1 MIESD
6 VPDSPWLALISF
18 TDTELALTDGQTKVI
33 DDMAGIKPLDNGQM
47 PAIARTN
54 TMAISSSVS
63 QLYTFGTKISQP
75 IVQIDAQD
83 PTPISFVP
91 LSLSL
96 FQDLFPKD
104 SVTGKPDSSK
114 YRFMSHVRSL
124 NTTGMVDGS
133 GAVEKFAT
141 TVCPRTGPP
150 RLTQAQTIHTHLVSL
165 LGVSS
170 MSYSSESGLA
180 ALVSLYSWSYTCI
193 PPDDI
198 AVSQLLANLGSNL
211 QPFRSADSNLTIPR
225 SVPLYVDDW
234 VKLRSLS
241 GYTLLRHRKET
252 GEPTLAIQRGLLTP
266 IKMPQSL
273 FPPSDDGKDLAVVDQ
288 QAGILDLT
296 FQLAWE
302 LGRMTAMADRTFAG
316 SIMRLRQAVH
326 NKVLKSSKFSA
337 QSVDT
342 VSQALSRTFIT
353 APTAVANAVDVKS
366 SLVLKAGN
374 TNLATGGNRWQQP
387 PTNFGSRS
395 ILQFADSHV
404 RGLYQTTLAAGL
416 GYHAKAVPTGLQ
428 KQLNTSN
435 PTEIYDETNSPL
447 STDYA
452 GLLGWVMDKW
462 FLQGFPIQ
470 NLLPEPNFVPK
481 ESIRTFY
488 VDQSWFKAY
497 VDGALSIAE
506 HYTDTDDVREAIK
519 LSLSNYLN
527 STLPNGFKPQVPK
540 WGFFLRSELVIKF
553 PNLKVIAPWPTD
565 NDARVQVLRCDVVD
579 TDLLLVLF
587 DREPGDFQKDIT
599 ISPPSHQ
606 GVSMFGDSRGII
618 EAPTLSTAP
627 PFIPPSP
634 AKAIV
639 VVPYK
644 HVFTDYSES
653 EDPANYS
660 MSTKQIII
668 QIDDSN
674 NFYDTDTRLIGPDAL
689 VEAMLLAQP
698 DTSVQGLGPTAA
710 LLGSQLLAVTPELVI
725 TDPAPVSQ
733 ASVPSLSSSKQ
744 RVKSKPFQPP
754 PPSPPSAQTPPTA
767 SPIAIPSTSLV
778 GDGGSVNLMIA
789 NTDMENQTVTYTLG
803 NTFVPNFQ
811 DRDSHPGRAANG
823 QGSYLS
829 TRIFNISLP
838 YYNWTTSEMD
848 AWTFCAVYSPTSYGF
863 TTDLQINTV
872 SLAPSSSPT
881 IALTG
886 VSFSIPVGNGPSDL
900 LAPFPQTTAPQDAVT
915 TTDNLLFKPRLN
927 VTPSFDNT
935 SNVPVVRYV
944 GFANRWIVTTNFEP
958 TTAATATTA
967 ASQDGRLW
975 ITLDPN
981 VGYTRSEKS
990 DPKDAGRWWDIVKY
1004 RDLSIVVEDVRLNW
1018 WGENAGPP
1026 AQGNYDQSYF
1036 KVGVSEGYLNL
1047 DDSTKDYVLW
1057 TEVDVAVQ
1065 ARVV

>member
-18 TDTELALTDGQTKVI
+18 TDAELALTDQQTEII
-33 DDMAGIKPLDNGQM
+33 DNMSGIEPSENGQM
-47 PAIARTN
+47 PAIPRTN
-54 TMAISSSVS
+54 TMAITSSVS
-63 QLYTFGTKISQP
+63 QLYNFSAKISQP
-75 IVQIDAQD
+75 IAQVDAKD

-104 SVTGKPDSSK
+104 SVTGNPDISN
-114 YRFMSHVRSL
+114 YRPMSHVRSL
-124 NTTGMVDGS
+124 NTAGMADGS
-133 GAVEKFAT
+133 GTVEKFAT

-150 RLTQAQTIHTHLVSL
+150 RLTQGQTMYTHLVSL
-165 LGVSS
+165 AGVSS
-170 MSYSSESGLA
+170 MTYTSESGLA

-198 AVSQLLANLGSNL
+198 AVSQLLANLGANI
-211 QPFRSADSNLTIPR
+211 QPFRNADGNLTIPR

-266 IKMPQSL
+266 VKMPQSL
-273 FPPSDDGKDLAVVDQ
+273 FPPSDDGKNLAVIDQ

-302 LGRMTAMADRTFAG
+302 LGRMTAMADRTFAA

-326 NKVLKSSKFSA
+326 ETILKSSKFSA
-337 QSVDT
+337 QTIDSI
-342 VSQALSRTFIT
+342 SQNLSRTFIT
-353 APTAVANAVDVKS
+353 TPTAVTSTVDIKS

-387 PTNFGSRS
+387 PTEDGSRS
-395 ILQFADSHV
+395 ILQFADPHV
-404 RGLYQTTLAAGL
+404 RDIYQTTLASGL
-416 GYHAKAVPTGLQ
+416 GYHDKAVPTGLQ
-428 KQLNTSN
+428 KQLNVSN

-452 GLLGWVMDKW
+452 GLLSWVMDKW

-497 VDGALSIAE
+497 IDGALSIAE

-519 LSLSNYLN
+519 KSLTTYLN
-527 STLPNGFKPQVPK
+527 SSLPNGFKPQVPK
-540 WGFFLRSELVIKF
+540 WGFFLRSELVLKF

-565 NDARVQVLRCDVVD
+565 SDARVQVLRCDVID
-579 TDLLLVLF
+579 SDLLLVLF
-587 DREPGDFQKDIT
+587 DREPGDFTRDIT

-618 EAPTLSTAP
+618 EAPTTSTAP
-627 PFIPPSP
+627 PYVPPSP
-634 AKAIV
+634 AKAII

-644 HVFTDYSES
+644 HVFTDYPASEN
-653 EDPANYS
+653 PVNYS
-660 MSTKQIII
+660 MSTKQTVI

-674 NFYDTDTRLIGPDAL
+674 GFYDLTTRLIESDTL
-689 VEAMLLAQP
+689 VKGMLPAQP
-698 DTSVQGLGPTAA
+698 DSSVQGLGPTAA

-725 TDPAPVSQ
+725 TDPAPANQ
-733 ASVPSLSSSKQ
+733 ASVPSLLSSKR
-744 RVKSKPFQPP
+744 RVTSKPFHPP
-754 PPSPPSAQTPPTA
+754 PPSPITARNLSTPT
-767 SPIAIPSTSLV
+767 PIAIPSTSLV
-778 GDGGSVNLMIA
+778 GDAGSVNLMIA
-789 NTDMENQTVTYTLG
+789 NTDIENQTLSYTLG
-803 NTFVPNFQ
+803 QTFVPNFFIR
-811 DRDSHPGRAANG
+811 DRQPGRVVNG

-838 YYNWTTSEMD
+838 YYNFTISDMD

-872 SLAPSSSPT
+872 SLAPSLFPT
-881 IALTG
+881 VALTG
-886 VSFSIPVGNGPSDL
+886 VSFSIPVGNGTSDM
-900 LAPFPQTTAPQDAVT
+900 LAPFPQTASPQAAVT
-915 TTDNLLFKPRLN
+915 TADSLLFKPRSN
-927 VTPSFDNT
+927 VTPNLDNT

-944 GFANRWIVTTNFEP
+944 GFANRWIVTTKFEP
-958 TTAATATTA
+958 ATAATATTA
-967 ASQDGRLW
+967 ASQNGTLW

-981 VGYTRSEKS
+981 IGYTKSEKS
-990 DPKDAGRWWDIVKY
+990 DPKDAGRWWDIVMH
-1004 RDLSIVVEDVRLNW
+1004 RDLSIVLEDVRVNW
-1018 WGENAGPP
+1018 WGVNAGPP
-1026 AQGNYDQSYF
+1026 PQGDQSYF

-1047 DDSTKDYVLW
+1047 HDSTKSYVFEA
-1057 TEVDVAVQ
+1057 EVDVTVQ
-1065 ARVV
+1065 ARAI